1 MQVKEILRVKGN
13 RLLSI
18 EPSGRAADAV
28 AAHGDAPLVDFF
40 GKRARIQKP
49 FQIAPHG

>member
-18 EPSGRAADAV
+18 EPAGRAATRS
-28 AAHGDAPLVDFF
+28 APW
-40 GKRARIQKP
+40 RRRTSARWW
-49 FQIAPHG
+49 